1 MTDPTLG
8 SWLIESLKNPTIRAW
23 VLGVLLAGLL
33 VLLPR
38 RLYHCLHRW
47 GWIVIFV
54 TIALLGVAAAGRDI
68 VDHDEVQ
75 HLHASWLIT
84 QGHKP
89 YADFFEHHPPLYW
102 HTAGRLVHALCP
114 APTIAIFRTSRLL
127 ATAIAVLAAA
137 GLIWLARELDAG
149 PTVALAAL
157 LLPLWMH
164 PAFEFRPDG
173 AAVLFSVAAL
183 AALAR
188 AVRRGSGGWA
198 AVSGVGLAVAVGMV
212 VKVWVVVG
220 VWLLVVVWLIV
231 ARRSAG
237 GWRVGLWAIAGA
249 AAGGLAVLG
258 DALWVADRGG
268 LWRCVIE
275 ANLLRQQVLPSLPW
289 KGYLVF
295 LAVAC
300 PPFLVGAAVSIM
312 WGPRGFKCGLP
323 GLAVVSFGVSVVLVV
338 AQQRLSVQYFLM
350 PVMAA
355 GVVLMVVER
364 EIRRAGLSWWYGK
377 VLLAAVLGLGLGRTW
392 VYVEELGGERAE
404 RRAEFEAMMGTV
416 LEHVSAGQKVI
427 GSIPIHPIWATDS
440 AGWFCPPVMRDAGAK
455 AGWWPGD
462 PAAFAERLMADGAEV
477 VVAPVGGAGVGWND
491 EILVQRNFRA
501 WLGGNYV
508 CVGVG
513 EFWERQYGVFVAG
526 SER

>member
-8 SWLIESLKNPTIRAW
+8 HWLVESLKNPTIRAL

-38 RLYHCLHRW
+38 RLYHALHRW

-54 TIALLGVAAAGRDI
+54 IITALGVAAAGRDI

-102 HTAGRLVHALCP
+102 RTAGRLVHALCP
-114 APTIAIFRTSRLL
+114 DPTIAIFRTSRLL

-237 GWRVGLWAIAGA
+237 GWRLGLSAIAG
-249 AAGGLAVLG
+249 
-258 DALWVADRGG
+258 RGG
-268 LWRCVIE
+268 R
-275 ANLLRQQVLPSLPW
+275 
-289 KGYLVF
+289 
-295 LAVAC
+295 
-300 PPFLVGAAVSIM
+300 
-312 WGPRGFKCGLP
+312 
-323 GLAVVSFGVSVVLVV
+323 
-338 AQQRLSVQYFLM
+338 
-350 PVMAA
+350 
-355 GVVLMVVER
+355 
-364 EIRRAGLSWWYGK
+364 
-377 VLLAAVLGLGLGRTW
+377 
-392 VYVEELGGERAE
+392 
-404 RRAEFEAMMGTV
+404 
-416 LEHVSAGQKVI
+416 
-427 GSIPIHPIWATDS
+427 WA
-440 AGWFCPPVMRDAGAK
+440 
-455 AGWWPGD
+455 
-462 PAAFAERLMADGAEV
+462 
-477 VVAPVGGAGVGWND
+477 GGAGRGAVGGG
-491 EILVQRNFRA
+491 
-501 WLGGNYV
+501 LGGA
-508 CVGVG
+508 
-513 EFWERQYGVFVAG
+513 VAV
-526 SER
+526 RD